1 MFAGSQSMTVR
12 MSATATAR
20 SASWALASRLT
31 RFPILAWSR
40 LVGVEVVSDS
50 LERMAV
56 RWSITVTASEDRP
69 VSFFPSS
76 PVGRFPLAGSSPVG
90 REG

>member
-1 MFAGSQSMTVR
+1 MTAR
-12 MSATATAR
+12 MSGRATAR
-20 SASWALASRLT
+20 SASWALATRLT

-69 VSFFPSS
+69 VSSFFPSS